1 MAGRV
6 TKIINLTPHDVTV
19 ETDEITVTYPSK
31 GVARV
36 GMNYENDFTLNDIP
50 VRRATYTEVTGLPD
64 PGASRT
70 GERIWYIVS
79 TIVKNAQPGRTD
91 LLVPDTGSAKR
102 DEKGNIVSVP
112 GFII

>member
-36 GMNYENDFTLNDIP
+36 GMNYEHNSNINGIP
-50 VRRATYTEVTGLPD
+50 VRKATYTDVTGLPD
-64 PGASRT
+64 ASNNKN
-70 GERIWYIVS
+70 GILFFYIVS
-79 TIVKNAQPGRTD
+79 AIVKNAQPGRTD